1 MAARLVGVQKR
12 VTETRKVRAGVSR
25 SFGAAD
31 VRREMEAETA
41 RERSGPGVIDSTAFW
56 SDLRDGSPDG
66 AKSQRVHHNIG
77 DASVRTRTSRNLSVA
92 VSDSSFS
99 SGGSLSLPLESPI
112 GAEALRAIRYES
124 RRASVAAGH
133 GTAQIRMTNLL
144 ESPGRSTRLQQSE
157 LASMVLASPTHST
170 KGAVR
175 QRGGAHSGS
184 GRDSS
189 SSVDT
194 SRELGRRGSIDRAA
208 VDGSTSQLSAA
219 LEADE
224 AEAVA
229 TKTKRCTCLID
240 PQNVWKLRWDLVIAI
255 FIIFS
260 VILVPLRLAFELEA
274 TGVWLGIDIF
284 IDCCFAVDIIA
295 TFSTAYYLDGVMIT
309 NRRKIAREYMFGMF
323 WVDFLSTVPFH
334 HIGWIVQT
342 IMKGGRNTTVYL
354 QGIRLLKALRLI
366 RLLRLGRLLKLRR
379 FAIILEEQ
387 IGVNTAVLTFG
398 AVVFTVL
405 FSIHI
410 IACFWYYVG
419 PGLDTTLEL
428 FYGIPEANATRS
440 HWLSAYIDSKFSDS
454 PNEFDSIPRQYVAS
468 VYWAA
473 ATAMSVG
480 YGDIT
485 ATTDIE
491 RLYSILAL
499 LVGAGLFGY
508 IISSVSTM
516 IVTAAPRQAEMQRQM
531 QEVVEYAREQ
541 SLPRVLRRDIIAH
554 FEHFLS
560 WKSVY
565 DETGILSNMSDPLA
579 ELVVR
584 NRYREVIMRID
595 MLNHGLDDV
604 IPRSLRGEAQ
614 SVRRHGGAAVAAALA
629 AAEEGMRRRRT
640 DMVRAQ
646 FGRPSRTAANNT
658 RAARV
663 ARRIFERI
671 FTCVLRPKVS
681 PLDHVGP
688 SALPGGFMCALL
700 PLMRPFRISSG
711 SVVFGPSDSPG
722 EMYFILEGIVEI
734 SLGNAGHIG
743 DHHHA
748 PLDEFGFRKDISLG
762 DDIAKDELPSPPTSP
777 LAARLKQATCARCRP
792 KATVLPSKHAA
803 TSFEFPFLTSTGV
816 VGGTTVRANA
826 VWEGA
831 SDRGAIGFYAGD
843 RCVFQFFIKLGAL
856 CQWYVRHETK
866 DGASGFEESGPYAKE
881 QLQEWL
887 AMAVLPPTVLVAR
900 ATSDRANESAWVPL
914 GEAPLPLFACR
925 EASTD
930 GSWGASVLGTGG
942 KISSGAEI
950 ELEVTVNQRCF
961 SVKLN
966 GRRVAEFKSSE
977 SIDLSDVTEIAW
989 DFDFDPMS
997 STIYIPSIVVGVL
1010 THGQHF
1016 GEEHVLWVDESVDAG
1031 AASSIDGTDEQRWD
1045 PWASAL
1051 PGSFTYGAAVNCS
1064 ILSVTAS
1071 ELQHAAL
1078 VEFPEINQLMLNHA
1092 RRRWWLL
1099 ERTSRKVVAHTN
1111 SVTRASS
1118 GAAPAAGAP
1127 GEGGGAASPA
1137 AKNVRTGSIF
1147 AKAAAA
1153 PPSPTRSED
1162 FIAAAGAIPIMHNA
1176 SVVSRGALRT
1186 ARLWPQPR
1194 SEKTQHAK
1202 FVCIVQRASAPVETT
1217 DGEAQ
1222 VAIELKEKVRRTK
1235 LTKELSPS
1243 EQIEL
1248 EFTVSD
1254 DDFVEM
1260 TKEKRMLAIPK
1271 FAGDAVRVELTVWE
1285 VLFKKWLCLPR
1296 LPVKIAWD
1304 LFVGLLIVYSVIVVP
1319 FRISFN
1325 VVSEGIFF
1333 WLDTGI
1339 DVCFF
1344 IDIVASFRTP
1354 YLDNDTGGY
1363 VLMQCSI
1370 ALSYLKLWFWIDL
1383 VSTVPVDSL
1392 FLIAGVGGQEELR
1405 SLRLIRVLRLARLL
1419 KLVRLLKLSK
1429 LAPSL
1434 SGISH
1439 ELPPGAGK
1447 LLRLMFEALLVAH
1460 LLACFYFLSSYVFD
1474 KDKPTYEDSWWGAD
1488 GTQIE
1493 EGEYWRQYLA
1503 SMYVVCMPARV
1514 GFSPLRWSARV
1525 VPSISLTAQ
1534 PTFSSHADIG
1544 RLQR

>member
-1 MAARLVGVQKR
+1 MATRLVGVQQHVR
-12 VTETRKVRAGVSR
+12 ETHAVLAGVNHT
-25 SFGAAD
+25 FGAAD
-31 VRREMEAETA
+31 VRREAEGGAPSATVV
-41 RERSGPGVIDSTAFW
+41 RHRVLERSDRPGFTDSASFW
-56 SDLRDGSPDG
+56 SDLRDGSPG
-66 AKSQRVHHNIG
+66 SAKPKRGRHSIG
-77 DASVRTRTSRNLSVA
+77 DASAGARAPRNLSVA

-99 SGGSLSLPLESPI
+99 SDATAGRFAVAGSLPQESPI
-112 GAEALRAIRYES
+112 GAEALRAMESQPRHTSADAGRATTKIRP
-124 RRASVAAGH
+124 
-133 GTAQIRMTNLL
+133 TNLL
-144 ESPGRSTRLQQSE
+144 ESPGRSARSPSE
-157 LASMVLASPTHST
+157 LLASQPRATN
-170 KGAVR
+170 GAPR
-175 QRGGAHSGS
+175 QRGGAEAGSDPDS
-184 GRDSS
+184 GRGVDSA
-189 SSVDT
+189 
-194 SRELGRRGSIDRAA
+194 RRLGRRGSIDRAA

-240 PQNVWKLRWDLVIAI
+240 PQNVWKLRWDLLIAI

-274 TGVWLGIDIF
+274 TGAWLGIDIF

-295 TFSTAYYLDGVMIT
+295 TFNTAYYSDGVLIA
-309 NRRKIAREYMFGMF
+309 NRRKIAREYMLGMF

-342 IMKGGRNTTVYL
+342 ILKDGSNTTVYL

-379 FAIILEEQ
+379 LAIILEEQ
-387 IGVNTAVLTFG
+387 IGFNTAVLTFG

-419 PGLDTTLEL
+419 PGLDNTLEL
-428 FYGIPEANATRS
+428 FYGLPEANTTRS
-440 HWLSAYIDSKFSDS
+440 HWLSVYIDNKFPDS
-454 PNEFDSIPRQYVAS
+454 PNEFDTISRQYIAS

-480 YGDIT
+480 YGDIA

-508 IISSVSTM
+508 IITSVSTM

-531 QEVVEYAREQ
+531 QEVAEYTREQ
-541 SLPRVLRRDIIAH
+541 SLPRELRRDIIAH

-584 NRYREVIMRID
+584 NRYREVIMRIN

-614 SVRRHGGAAVAAALA
+614 SARRRGGAAVAAALA
-629 AAEEGMRRRRT
+629 AAEEGMRRQRT
-640 DMVRAQ
+640 DVVHAQ
-646 FGRPSRTAANNT
+646 FGRPARTAADDT

-663 ARRIFERI
+663 ARRIFERV
-671 FTCVLRPKVS
+671 FTCALRPKAN

-711 SVVFGPSDSPG
+711 SVVFGPNDSPG

-743 DHHHA
+743 DHHTA
-748 PLDEFGFRKDISLG
+748 PLDKFGFRKDIPLG
-762 DDIAKDELPSPPTSP
+762 DDIAKDELPSAPKSK
-777 LAARLKQATCARCRP
+777 LAARWKQAACARCKP
-792 KATVLPSKHAA
+792 KPKVLPGKHAA
-803 TSFEFPFLTSTGV
+803 TSFEFPFLTTTGI
-816 VGGTTVRANA
+816 VGGTTIRANA

-831 SDRGAIGFYAGD
+831 SDRGAIGFYKGD
-843 RCVFQFFIKLGAL
+843 RCVFQFFVKLGAL

-866 DGASGFEESGPYAKE
+866 DGASGFVESGPYAKE

-887 AMAVLPPTVLVAR
+887 AMDVLPPTVLIAR

-925 EASTD
+925 EASED
-930 GSWGASVLGTGG
+930 GIWGASVLGTGG

-950 ELEVTVNQRCF
+950 ELEVTVKQGCF
-961 SVKLN
+961 YVTLN
-966 GRRVAEFKSSE
+966 GRRVAEFKSSDA
-977 SIDLSDVTEIAW
+977 IDLSDVTEIAW

-1016 GEEHVLWVDESVDAG
+1016 GEEHVLWVEESVDVAG
-1031 AASSIDGTDEQRWD
+1031 ATSSVDGANEQRWD

-1051 PGSFTYGAAVNCS
+1051 PGSFTYSAAVNCS

-1078 VEFPEINQLMLNHA
+1078 VEFPEINQRMLNHA

-1111 SVTRASS
+1111 SVTRTSSEAAHAAS
-1118 GAAPAAGAP
+1118 AQ
-1127 GEGGGAASPA
+1127 GEGGGAVSPA
-1137 AKNVRTGSIF
+1137 AKSVRKGSVF

-1153 PPSPTRSED
+1153 PPSPTRSEA
-1162 FIAAAGAIPIMHNA
+1162 FVAAAGAIPIMHNA

-1194 SEKTQHAK
+1194 HEKTHHAK
-1202 FVCIVQRASAPVETT
+1202 FVCIAQRASAPAESTAE
-1217 DGEAQ
+1217 GEAQ
-1222 VAIELKEKVRRTK
+1222 VAIELKETTRRTK
-1235 LTKELSPS
+1235 SATELSPS

-1254 DDFVEM
+1254 DDFAEV

-1271 FAGDAVRVELTVWE
+1271 FAGDAVRLEMTVWE
-1285 VLFKKWLCLPR
+1285 VLRKKWLCLPR

-1304 LFVGLLIVYSVIVVP
+1304 LFVGLLIVYSVVVVP

-1344 IDIVASFRTP
+1344 IDIIASFRTP

-1370 ALSYLKLWFWIDL
+1370 AFNYLKLWFWIDL

-1392 FLIAGVGGQEELR
+1392 FLIAGVGGQEVLR

-1419 KLVRLLKLSK
+1419 KLVRLVKLSK

-1434 SGISH
+1434 SEITY

-1493 EGEYWRQYLA
+1493 EGDYWRQYLA
-1503 SMYVVCMPARV
+1503 SMYVVACTRGVRAPAR
-1514 GFSPLRWSARV
+1514 WRV
-1525 VPSISLTAQ
+1525 FAC
-1534 PTFSSHADIG
+1534 A
-1544 RLQR
+1544 